1 MFNYIGKIFNFFRHA
16 IQIKAIYS
24 SILKRRM
31 KEKSNEK
38 ENKILAAKIKRQKK
52 IIKKQN
58 QVQNA
63 KKNNYY

>member
-1 MFNYIGKIFNFFRHA
+1 MFNYIEKIFNFFRYTR
-16 IQIKAIYS
+16 QSKAIDS
-24 SILKRRM
+24 NILKRRM

-38 ENKILAAKIKRQKK
+38 ENKILAAKIKRQEK

-58 QVQNA
+58 QVHNA

>member
-1 MFNYIGKIFNFFRHA
+1 MFNYIGKIFNFFRDTEQSKT
-16 IQIKAIYS
+16 IDSI
-24 SILKRRM
+24 ILKRRM
-31 KEKSNEK
+31 KEKLNEK
-38 ENKILAAKIKRQKK
+38 ENKILAAKIKRQEE

>member
-1 MFNYIGKIFNFFRHA
+1 MFNYIGKIFNFFRH
-16 IQIKAIYS
+16 IRQSKTIDSI
-24 SILKRRM
+24 ILKRRV
-31 KEKSNEK
+31 KEKLNEK
-38 ENKILAAKIKRQKK
+38 ENKILVAKIKRQEK